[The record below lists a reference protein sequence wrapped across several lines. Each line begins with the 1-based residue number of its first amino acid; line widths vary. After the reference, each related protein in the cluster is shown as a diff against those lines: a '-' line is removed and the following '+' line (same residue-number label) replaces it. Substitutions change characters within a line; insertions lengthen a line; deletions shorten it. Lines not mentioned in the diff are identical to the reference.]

1 MSNRITNKEI
11 RKIHSYMEEID
22 NPDFVVLLRKLLATF
37 NFLVLR
43 YMELTKKDTKSALAE
58 VKYEN
63 EKEKN
68 KHLREKINEQKKKIE
83 ELEAR
88 LDQEERNGQRIYV
101 DFKECVT
108 KNERLKKRIEVLE
121 GRITENEGQ
130 YQYRNTASLS
140 FKEKLTTNNMEQK
153 YKKADDNT
161 K

>member
-58 VKYEN
+58 VKYES

-68 KHLREKINEQKKKIE
+68 KHLREKINEQRKKIE
-83 ELEAR
+83 ELEER

-108 KNERLKKRIEVLE
+108 RNERLKKRIEVLE
-121 GRITENEGQ
+121 GKVEQNE
-130 YQYRNTASLS
+130 
-140 FKEKLTTNNMEQK
+140 K
-153 YKKADDNT
+153 
-161 K
+161 

>member
-83 ELEAR
+83 ELETR
-88 LDQEERNGQRIYV
+88 LEQEERNGQRIYV

-108 KNERLKKRIEVLE
+108 RNERLKKRIEVLE
-121 GRITENEGQ
+121 GRITGNEG
-130 YQYRNTASLS
+130 
-140 FKEKLTTNNMEQK
+140 
-153 YKKADDNT
+153 
-161 K
+161 